1 MIEQKSCCVLAL
13 PGVTEIELG
22 AYFCSGL
29 RSCLHAS
36 GDDPP
41 LAVIDQVMVN
51 CAYGSICPFPTD
63 SDSSIR

>member
-1 MIEQKSCCVLAL
+1 MIEQRSCCVLAL

-22 AYFCSGL
+22 AYFYSGL

-41 LAVIDQVMVN
+41 FGRDWPSNGQL
-51 CAYGSICPFPTD
+51 CL
-63 SDSSIR
+63 R